1 MWSIEQPE
9 WTCKIDE
16 GSAGLVSA
24 YWSPDSRYILTTA
37 DFQLLWSLVN
47 KSVSYIKYPK
57 LPQGGLVFTKDG
69 LYMALAE
76 RRDTKDYVSIFNCDK
91 WSLLSHFEVATNDL
105 AGLSWSPDGRLLCV
119 CDSIVHY
126 NVLVY
131 SIDGKCVST
140 YSPPPHSGPHQYH
153 LTCM

>member
-1 MWSIEQPE
+1 MVDRATRMEV
-9 WTCKIDE
+9 K

-24 YWSPDSRYILTTA
+24 YWSPDSQHILTSA
-37 DFQLLWSLVN
+37 DS
-47 KSVSYIKYPK
+47 K

-76 RRDTKDYVSIFNCDK
+76 RRDTKDYVSIFNCDE

-119 CDSIVHY
+119 CSSIVHY